1 MALNTR
7 DNRASALG
15 WNIPVCKVYPNPD
28 GSLAV
33 QGDRQQIGYVYRAI
47 LAAAAAVVTY
57 FDGLT
62 TSRMM
67 TGVGH

>member
-7 DNRASALG
+7 DNRSSALG
-15 WNIPVCKVYPNPD
+15 WNLPFCKVFPNPD
-28 GSLAV
+28 AAIN
-33 QGDRQQIGYVYRAI
+33 QGDRQQAGRVYRAI
-47 LAAAAAVVTY
+47 LAAGAAVVTY

-62 TSRMM
+62 TSRML